1 MMQHLRNPKN
11 VKLVSLFIAA
21 IFVLG
26 CFALSVTQ
34 SGFGK
39 MASAAASESAI
50 GVVNYQMLVTQS
62 PDLAKVRSAMEAEV
76 ESAKK
81 DFDEKSASMND
92 QEKQRYYQQLQ
103 ERIANKEKELMD
115 PLLKNIEAAIKK
127 VADKKG
133 LTVVVEKNNVVYG
146 GVDITDEVSKSMQSA
161 KK

>member
-1 MMQHLRNPKN
+1 MQHLRNPKN

-39 MASAAASESAI
+39 VASAATSESAI

>member
-39 MASAAASESAI
+39 VASAATSESAI

>member
-39 MASAAASESAI
+39 VASAATSESAI

-62 PDLAKVRSAMEAEV
+62 PDLAKIRSAMEAEV

-115 PLLKNIEAAIKK
+115 PLLKNIEVAIKK